1 MEGLNV
7 DVASSFFVVK
17 SGSLHERSDQ
27 WSFSKFGANIRFF
40 VTASCTQSVGQ
51 KVTIENKKIY
61 FPALVWRR
69 FIVFAAQLQLL
80 ISLHCVQVCLQ
91 NILAQFLRNC
101 SHATW
106 HNLMNVSLCPQHIC
120 SCQLQAFYRVGN
132 SWFIYSVKFSFLTLN
147 LNLMTRYTQ
156 RMCCQKMF
164 LSSFGEIVIQILLI
178 PPAEEDTDKRPKI
191 ILTNVK
197 SLPLCD
203 LTDGW
208 IHHYRHYHHY
218 VHHPPPR
225 IQCQHT
231 SQLHQTVSR
240 NENISCPNWD
250 DRVDLI

>member
-69 FIVFAAQLQLL
+69 FIVFTTLDFLALCT
-80 ISLHCVQVCLQ
+80 SLFEEYFGTIFAKLF
-91 NILAQFLRNC
+91 AR
-101 SHATW
+101 
-106 HNLMNVSLCPQHIC
+106 NLMNVSLCPQHIC

-147 LNLMTRYTQ
+147 LKLMTRYT
-156 RMCCQKMF
+156 
-164 LSSFGEIVIQILLI
+164 
-178 PPAEEDTDKRPKI
+178 
-191 ILTNVK
+191 
-197 SLPLCD
+197 
-203 LTDGW
+203 
-208 IHHYRHYHHY
+208 
-218 VHHPPPR
+218 
-225 IQCQHT
+225 
-231 SQLHQTVSR
+231 
-240 NENISCPNWD
+240 
-250 DRVDLI
+250 